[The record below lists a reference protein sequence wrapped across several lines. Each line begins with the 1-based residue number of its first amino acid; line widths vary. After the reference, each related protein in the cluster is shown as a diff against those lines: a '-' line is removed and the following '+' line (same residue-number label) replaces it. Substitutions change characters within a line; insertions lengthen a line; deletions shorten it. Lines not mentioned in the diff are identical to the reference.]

1 MVILLLGLLREAV
14 PVMLRGSL
22 TTGRTPAQSSDDQVQ
37 GGRGPPVVSPEGMC
51 AANLIQE
58 SPAGCWYLVR
68 APGMGN

>member
-1 MVILLLGLLREAV
+1 MIILLVGLLRETV
-14 PVMLRGSL
+14 PLLLTQRG
-22 TTGRTPAQSSDDQVQ
+22 TTPLEPSSTDRSFK
-37 GGRGPPVVSPEGMC
+37 GGRGPPIVSPEGEC